1 MVSVGKN
8 NDHDTKSKKLMT
20 KLILKYQKSSNR
32 QCFNKWKKFSLS
44 QVGNKTSEVMTD
56 LQEKDDA
63 F

>member
-1 MVSVGKN
+1 MKGFFQMVSVGKN

-44 QVGNKTSEVMTD
+44 
-56 LQEKDDA
+56 
-63 F
+63 